1 MSGKDPKDV
10 ASEAS
15 SNLIRMALVVL
26 AMVGVVVYF
35 ISTGRVQFNE
45 PVELTARIAQPTT
58 WTETGPLTLTV
69 GVTLVNNQ
77 DEPLQ
82 LETSS
87 QCNIFRWFLTD
98 DNRDFIQSQRAD
110 DACIDVPVRGELEG
124 KHTIS
129 GEYTLTLDPARVK
142 PGDYIIFLNYWGHEL
157 RQKLTIN

>member
-1 MSGKDPKDV
+1 MSEKSPKE
-10 ASEAS
+10 AAGIAS

-26 AMVGVVVYF
+26 AMAAVVAYY
-35 ISTGRVQFNE
+35 IGTGRVQLNE
-45 PVELTARIAQPTT
+45 PIELTARIAQPAT
-58 WTETGPLTLTV
+58 WTDAGPLTLTV
-69 GVTLVNNQ
+69 GVTLANNQ

>member
-1 MSGKDPKDV
+1 MSGKTPKDA
-10 ASEAS
+10 ASAAS

-26 AMVGVVVYF
+26 AMAAVIAYYIG
-35 ISTGRVQFNE
+35 TGRVQLNE
-45 PVELTARIAQPTT
+45 PVELTARIAQPAT
-58 WTETGPLTLTV
+58 WTAAGPLTLTV
-69 GVTLVNNQ
+69 GVTLANNR

-110 DACIDVPVRGELEG
+110 DACIEVPVRGELEG
-124 KHTIS
+124 NHTIS

-157 RQKLTIN
+157 RQPLTIN